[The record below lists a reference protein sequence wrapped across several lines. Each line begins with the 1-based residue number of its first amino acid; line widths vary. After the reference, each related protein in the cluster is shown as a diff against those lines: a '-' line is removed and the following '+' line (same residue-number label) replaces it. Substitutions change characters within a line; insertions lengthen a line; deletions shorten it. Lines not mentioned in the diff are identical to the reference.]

1 MFRVSS
7 PTHSFPAPFIFVSYP
22 PPKYFVTPSSRPSAL
37 LVLLVFFPHP
47 INLTFLLLHVV
58 FSASSC
64 QSFFA
69 CFSNLSLFLVYY
81 HVFFSAESSRPS
93 LFLRILS
100 ILFSVIMY
108 SLMLFPTFT
117 ACNIVSSS
125 KRTPV
130 CRLILT
136 KTQHSYKRR
145 QRDIGT
151 YRQYPPHSDC
161 VTIRIPLSLHFF
173 NRYILL

>member
-81 HVFFSAESSRPS
+81 HVFFLPNLLVLLFFYVFCLFSSPLLCILSCYFPPS
-93 LFLRILS
+93 LRVTS
-100 ILFSVIMY
+100 YHPPNV
-108 SLMLFPTFT
+108 
-117 ACNIVSSS
+117 
-125 KRTPV
+125 
-130 CRLILT
+130 RL
-136 KTQHSYKRR
+136 Y
-145 QRDIGT
+145 
-151 YRQYPPHSDC
+151 
-161 VTIRIPLSLHFF
+161 VV
-173 NRYILL
+173 